1 MSAEQLITASSW
13 TRVDVEAKI
22 KQLGKWF
29 HNLDLNGVQTAPDH
43 FLGDYPNV
51 KWSRLQ
57 NFIPVDLRGKSVLDI
72 GCNAGFYSLQMKRRG
87 AERVLAI
94 DSDPDYLVQARFAA
108 EVMGLEIEFREMSAF
123 ETPSLKEQFD
133 LVLFMGV
140 LYHLRYP
147 LLALD
152 LLAEY
157 VVKDRFIFQSLTR
170 GSDEV
175 ALLEDDYPFDE
186 TRVFNQPGFPRL
198 HFIEKSYSLDPTNW
212 WIPNRACAEAMI
224 RSAGLEIEARADA
237 DTYVCRRVDN
247 GERSKYLEELLE
259 ATRKL

>member
-13 TRVDVEAKI
+13 ARVDVEAKI

-51 KWSRLQ
+51 KWSKLQ
-57 NFIPVDLRGKSVLDI
+57 NFIPKDLRGKSVLDI
-72 GCNAGFYSLQMKRRG
+72 GCNGGFYSLQMKRRG

-94 DSDPDYLVQARFAA
+94 DSDPDYLEQARFAA
-108 EVMGLEIEFREMSAF
+108 EVTGLEIEFRKMSAF
-123 ETPSLKEQFD
+123 EMPSLKEQFD

-152 LLAEY
+152 LLAEH

-186 TRVFNQPGFPRL
+186 TRVFNQPSFPRL

-224 RSAGLEIEARADA
+224 RSAGFKIEARADA
-237 DTYVCRRVDN
+237 DTYICRRVDN
-247 GERSKYLEELLE
+247 GERSKYLAELLA